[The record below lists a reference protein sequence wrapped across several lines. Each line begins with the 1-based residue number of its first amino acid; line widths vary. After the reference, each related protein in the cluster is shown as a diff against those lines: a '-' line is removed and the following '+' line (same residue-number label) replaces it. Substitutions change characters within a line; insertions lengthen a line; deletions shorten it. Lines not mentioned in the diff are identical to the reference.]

1 MPCATKHV
9 PAAVGA
15 VATAIGVVAAAVST
29 LDPTTNA
36 SVVGTILVSVLMSQL
51 QGAKAYSDDYGEGS
65 DIVMQCAARSEVK
78 ESTAISPAVLIL
90 LMIVLFLGLAVKWLM
105 CEQAILKR
113 SITELEAR
121 ITKYE
126 SKKVCE
132 RRSVCT
138 QSMCTY
144 NRKVTQPRFVVLHER
159 ETEPF
164 AMKEFVSSG
173 FS

>member
-1 MPCATKHV
+1 MRIASDMPCATKHV
-9 PAAVGA
+9 AAAVGAVPAAVGA
-15 VATAIGVVAAAVST
+15 LEST
-29 LDPTTNA
+29 TSA
-36 SVVGTILVSVLMSQL
+36 SVVNKIFVAVLMSSQL

-78 ESTAISPAVLIL
+78 ESTAVSPAVLIL
-90 LMIVLFLGLAVKWLM
+90 LLIILFLGLSVKWLM
-105 CEQAILKR
+105 REQAILKE
-113 SITELEAR
+113 SITEFEER
-121 ITKYE
+121 INKYE
-126 SKKVCE
+126 SEKVCE

-144 NRKVTQPRFVVLHER
+144 NRRVAQPRFVVLAER

-164 AMKEFVSSG
+164 VMKEFASSG